1 MGGTVLYMEYGLNS
15 EKSMSSLFDQ
25 LPPELY
31 KSLNRWYTISAVAF
45 CITLL
50 AISYVHVTTTLK
62 LTHAVQEHPEL
73 TQTAQNPRA
82 TSEQEAAL
90 TASEHELAKLTE
102 QHALFFKLFGAIL
115 SSVPQHI
122 QLTQF
127 SIGQKE
133 IMWKGVASSV
143 EEVTQFM
150 RSLQDKVHL
159 SITELDLQQPRSS
172 LHSFTLRAA
181 VVPL

>member
-1 MGGTVLYMEYGLNS
+1 MEYGTNS
-15 EKSMSSLFDQ
+15 EKIMNSLFDQ

-31 KSLNRWYTISAVAF
+31 KSLNRWYTISAVA
-45 CITLL
+45 CCVTLL
-50 AISYVHVTTTLK
+50 TISYVHVTTTLK
-62 LTHAVQEHPEL
+62 LTHVTQEHPEL
-73 TQTAQNPRA
+73 TQTIRQQLA
-82 TSEQEAAL
+82 TPEQEAAL
-90 TASEHELAKLTE
+90 TASEHELTELTA

-127 SIGQKE
+127 TIGQKE
-133 IMWKGVASSV
+133 IMCKGLASSV

-159 SITELDLQQPRSS
+159 SVTELDLQQPRSS
-172 LHSFTLRAA
+172 LHAFTLRAA